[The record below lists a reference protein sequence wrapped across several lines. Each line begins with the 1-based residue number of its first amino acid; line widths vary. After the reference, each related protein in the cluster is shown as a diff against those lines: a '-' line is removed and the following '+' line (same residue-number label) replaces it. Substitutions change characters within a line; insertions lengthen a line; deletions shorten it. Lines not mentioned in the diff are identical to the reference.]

1 MRILIVHNHYQQA
14 GGEDEV
20 FRAEAAL
27 LRQHGHSVLTLT
39 TENGDVSGLRSLAA
53 ARDTLWST
61 RFHRVLTATL
71 RRDRPDVAH
80 FHNTFFRVSPAAYYA
95 CRNAGV
101 PVVQTLHN
109 YRLMCPAATF
119 YRDGRVCEDCIGSA
133 IASPGIRRGCYR
145 GSRVQTAVVAGMLT
159 MHRSLGTWQR
169 CVDRYIATTEFARA
183 KFIAGGLPAEKI
195 TVKPNFCPAD
205 PGVGLGE
212 GGYALFV
219 GRLSAEKGI
228 GTLMNAWR
236 RLGRP
241 VPLYIAGDG
250 PQAASVKEFV
260 GKTDRCHWLGWQPKE
275 AVAELLRNATCLIVP
290 SECYETFGLV
300 IAEAYAAGL
309 PVVGS
314 RLGSIGAAIDDRRTG
329 LHANPGDPGDLAAK
343 VEWVFS
349 HPHELAEMRA
359 HARAEFE
366 AKYTAERNHQMLTE
380 IYDQVRSVAAR

>member
-1 MRILIVHNHYQQA
+1 MPA
-14 GGEDEV
+14 
-20 FRAEAAL
+20 RAEFRKFLRERLETFSTVFLLPLFFAFTGLRTQVAL
-27 LRQHGHSVLTLT
+27 L
-39 TENGDVSGLRSLAA
+39 GDAEGWLLCAGIIAVAIAGKLGGSMLAARAAGIAWRDSLA
-53 ARDTLWST
+53 
-61 RFHRVLTATL
+61 
-71 RRDRPDVAH
+71 
-80 FHNTFFRVSPAAYYA
+80 
-95 CRNAGV
+95 
-101 PVVQTLHN
+101 
-109 YRLMCPAATF
+109 
-119 YRDGRVCEDCIGSA
+119 
-133 IASPGIRRGCYR
+133 
-145 GSRVQTAVVAGMLT
+145 
-159 MHRSLGTWQR
+159 
-169 CVDRYIATTEFARA
+169 
-183 KFIAGGLPAEKI
+183 
-195 TVKPNFCPAD
+195 
-205 PGVGLGE
+205 
-212 GGYALFV
+212 
-219 GRLSAEKGI
+219 I

-349 HPHELAEMRA
+349 HPHERAEMRA

>member
-39 TENGDVSGLRSLAA
+39 TENGDVRGLRSLAA

-61 RFHRVLTATL
+61 RFHRVLTVTL

-95 CRNAGV
+95 CRDAGV

-109 YRLMCPAATF
+109 YRLVCPAATF
-119 YRDGRVCEDCIGSA
+119 YRDGRVCEDCMGSA

-169 CVDRYIATTEFARA
+169 CVDRYIAMTEFARA

-195 TVKPNFCPAD
+195 AVKPNFCSID
-205 PGVGLGE
+205 PGVGQGE

-250 PQAASVKEFV
+250 PQAA
-260 GKTDRCHWLGWQPKE
+260 
-275 AVAELLRNATCLIVP
+275 LIVP

-314 RLGSIGAAIDDRRTG
+314 RLGSIGVAIDDQRTG
-329 LHANPGDPGDLAAK
+329 LHVSPGDPGDLAAK
-343 VEWVFS
+343 VEWAFS
-349 HPHELAEMRA
+349 HPHELAEMRTN
-359 HARAEFE
+359 ARAEFE
-366 AKYTAERNHQMLTE
+366 AKYTPERNYQMLME
-380 IYDQVRSVAAR
+380 IYDQARAVAVR